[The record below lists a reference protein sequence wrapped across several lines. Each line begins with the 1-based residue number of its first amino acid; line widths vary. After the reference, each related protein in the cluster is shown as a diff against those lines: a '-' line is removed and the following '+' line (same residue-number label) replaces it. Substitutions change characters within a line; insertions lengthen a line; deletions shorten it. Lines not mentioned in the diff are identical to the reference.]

1 MRRPYVYARGTM
13 KNVEVAQR
21 IKDLPKY
28 LFAEIDRLKKEVAA
42 RGVDIISLGIGDND
56 LPTPQH
62 IVESLRHAALSPANH
77 RYPDYEG
84 GIDLRTA
91 VSSWYVERF
100 NVEVDPASEV
110 VVLIGS
116 KEGIAHLPHVYVNP
130 GDWVLVPDP
139 GDPVYGIM
147 STMIGARVHR
157 MPLDERRA
165 FLPDLGA
172 IPEDVAAGAKLMFL
186 NYPNNPT
193 GASAPREFFEKALAF
208 CRARGIVLALDCAYS
223 EIHFGQHVYRSIFDL
238 PGARDCAVEF
248 HSLSKTYNMTGWRVG
263 FAVAGRAV
271 IDAMLKVKTN
281 LDSGVFRAVQA
292 AAVTAL
298 TGDQGCVAEARA
310 IFKARRNRVAAAL
323 TRMGFAYR
331 MPEGS
336 FYFWVR
342 VPQGKTSAQFCR
354 EMLEKAGVVV
364 TPGTGF
370 GPHGEGYFRISLTC
384 PDARI
389 DEALERMQK
398 QIG

>member
-1 MRRPYVYARGTM
+1 MR
-13 KNVEVAQR
+13 NVEPAQR

-56 LPTPQH
+56 LPTPPH
-62 IVESLRHAALSPANH
+62 IVESLREAARDPALH

-84 GIDLRTA
+84 GVRLRTA
-91 VSSWYVERF
+91 IAAWYKKRF
-100 NVEVDPASEV
+100 GVEVDPATEV

-116 KEGIAHLPHVYVNP
+116 KEGIAHLPHAFANP
-130 GDWVLVPDP
+130 GDVVLVPDP
-139 GDPVYGIM
+139 GYPVYGIM
-147 STMIGARVHR
+147 STMIGAGVHR
-157 MPLDERRA
+157 MPLDESRA
-165 FLPDLGA
+165 FLPDLAA
-172 IPEDVAAGAKLMFL
+172 IPADAAAAARIMFA

-193 GASAPREFFEKALAF
+193 GASAPRAFFEEALLW
-208 CRARGIVLALDCAYS
+208 CRERGVVLALDCAYS
-223 EIHFGQHVYRSIFDL
+223 EIHYGTNVYRSVFDL

-263 FAVAGRAV
+263 FAVGGRAI

-281 LDSGVFRAVQA
+281 LDSGVFTAVQE

-298 TGDQGCVAEARA
+298 CADQSCVESSRA
-310 IFKARRNRVAAAL
+310 IFKARRDRVAAAL
-323 TRMGFAYR
+323 DRMGFSYR
-331 MPEGS
+331 MPEGA

-342 VPQGKTSAQFCR
+342 VPGTQTSAAFCMA
-354 EMLEKAGVVV
+354 MLERVGVVV

-370 GPHGEGYFRISLTC
+370 GPHGEGWFRISLTC
-384 PDARI
+384 ADERI
-389 DEALERMQK
+389 DEALARMHE